1 LIKSTQK
8 LEDFMQAKPKSL
20 QAELFKTPLNKIVDT
35 THPLCVLGAKIKWP
49 EFDKT
54 FGPLYSE
61 GKGRPAIPTRLMV
74 GLHYLKH
81 TYNLSDE
88 EVVSRW
94 LENPYW
100 QYFCGND
107 YFEHDFPID
116 ASSMTRWRKRV
127 SEAGME
133 KLLGETITAGL
144 DIGVLKKSS
153 MNKLNVDTTVQEK
166 AVSFPTDAK
175 LYHRMRERLV
185 ELSKEHGVILRQS
198 YKYKSK
204 NAYYWRGRY
213 TSCRQMKRA
222 NKQQRSLKTYL
233 GRVVRDIERKVVGS
247 EILQSVFSEPLSLA
261 RRILSQRRQDK
272 NKVYSIHA
280 PEVECISKGKAHKK
294 YEFGCK
300 VSVVATSRE
309 CFVMGMK
316 AYHGNLYDGHTLD
329 DAILQ
334 AENITDFKAKE
345 IYVDR
350 GYRGH
355 NYKGEAEVHIAGRGR
370 KRLKA
375 SVRKWLKRRSAIEA
389 VIGHAKTDGRLGR
402 NYLLG
407 REGDEINAI
416 LSGCGYNLRKLL
428 KALLFCLF
436 FCRQRLLSMV

>member
-1 LIKSTQK
+1 
-8 LEDFMQAKPKSL
+8 MQAKPKSL
-20 QAELFKTPLNKIVDT
+20 QTELFKIPLNKIINT
-35 THPLCVLGAKIKWP
+35 KHPLCVLGAKIKWS
-49 EFDKT
+49 EFDKA

-61 GKGRPAIPTRLMV
+61 GKGRPAKPTRLMV

-88 EVVSRW
+88 GVVSQW

-100 QYFCGND
+100 QYFCGNE
-107 YFEHDFPID
+107 YFEHNFPID

-133 KLLGETITAGL
+133 KLLGETINTGL
-144 DIGVLKKSS
+144 DIGVLKKAS

-166 AVSFPTDAK
+166 AISFPTDAK
-175 LYHRMRERLV
+175 FYHRMREKLV

-204 NAYYWRGRY
+204 YSYYWRGRY
-213 TSCRQMKRA
+213 TSCRQTKRA
-222 NKQQRSLKTYL
+222 NKQQKSLKTYL
-233 GRVVRDIERKVVGS
+233 GRVVRDIERKIVGS
-247 EILQSVFSEPLSLA
+247 EELQSVFSGPLSLA
-261 RRILSQRRQDK
+261 RRILKQKRHDK
-272 NKVYSIHA
+272 NKVYSIHG

-300 VSVVATSRE
+300 VSVVATSKE
-309 CFVMGMK
+309 CFIMGMR
-316 AYHGNLYDGHTLD
+316 AYHGNPYDGHTLD
-329 DAILQ
+329 DAVLQ
-334 AENITDFKAKE
+334 AESITGFNARE

-355 NYKGEAEVHIAGRGR
+355 NYRGEAEVRVAGRGR

-407 REGDEINAI
+407 REGDKINAI
-416 LSGCGYNLRKLL
+416 LSGCGYNIRKLL
-428 KALLFCLF
+428 KALLFCLL
-436 FCRQRLLSMV
+436 FCRKRTLSTI

>member
-1 LIKSTQK
+1 
-8 LEDFMQAKPKSL
+8 MQAKPKSL
-20 QAELFKTPLNKIVDT
+20 QAELFKTPISKIIDT
-35 THPLCVLGAKIKWP
+35 THPLCVLGAKINWP

-54 FGPLYSE
+54 FGALYSE

-144 DIGVLKKSS
+144 DMKVLQKGS

-166 AVSFPTDAK
+166 AISFPTDAK
-175 LYHRMRERLV
+175 LYHRMREKLV
-185 ELSKEHGVILRQS
+185 ELSKEHGVTLRQS

-204 NAYYWRGRY
+204 YAYYWKGRY
-213 TSCRQMKRA
+213 ASCRQMKRA
-222 NKQQRSLKTYL
+222 NKQQKSLKTYL
-233 GRVVRDIERKVVGS
+233 GRVIRDIERKVVGS
-247 EILQSVFSEPLSLA
+247 EKLQSVFSEPLSLA
-261 RRILSQRRQDK
+261 RRILNQKRQDK

-280 PEVECISKGKAHKK
+280 PEVECISKGKVHKK

-300 VSVVATSRE
+300 VSVVATSKE
-309 CFVMGMK
+309 CFIMGMK
-316 AYHGNLYDGHTLD
+316 AYHGNPYDGHTLD
-329 DAILQ
+329 DAVLQ
-334 AENITDFKAKE
+334 AESITGFKAKE

-355 NYKGEAEVHIAGRGR
+355 NYRGDAEVRIAGRGR
-370 KRLKA
+370 KRLRA

-389 VIGHAKTDGRLGR
+389 VIGHTKTDGRLGR

-416 LSGCGYNLRKLL
+416 LSGCGYNIRKLL

-436 FCRQRLLSMV
+436 FCRKKSLSTA

>member
-1 LIKSTQK
+1 
-8 LEDFMQAKPKSL
+8 MQAKPRSL
-20 QAELFKTPLNKIVDT
+20 QTELFKIPIHKIINT
-35 THPLCVLGAKIKWP
+35 RHSLCVLGAKINWS
-49 EFDKT
+49 EFDKS

-61 GKGRPAIPTRLMV
+61 GKGRPAKPTRLMV

-88 EVVSRW
+88 EVVSQW

-100 QYFCGND
+100 QYFCGNE
-107 YFEHDFPID
+107 YFEHGFPID

-133 KLLGETITAGL
+133 KLLEETIVTGL
-144 DIGVLKKSS
+144 EIGVLKKAS

-175 LYHRMRERLV
+175 LYHRMREKLV
-185 ELSKEHGVILRQS
+185 DLSKEHGVILRQS

-204 NAYYWRGRY
+204 HAYYWRGRY
-213 TSCRQMKRA
+213 TSCRQMIRA

-233 GRVVRDIERKVVGS
+233 GRVVRDIERKVAGS
-247 EILQSVFSEPLSLA
+247 VELQSVFSEPLSLA
-261 RRILSQRRQDK
+261 RRILSQSRHDK
-272 NKVYSIHA
+272 NKLYSIHA
-280 PEVECISKGKAHKK
+280 PEVECIAKGKAHKK

-300 VSVVATSRE
+300 VSVVATSKE
-309 CFVMGMK
+309 CFIMGMK
-316 AYHGNLYDGHTLD
+316 AYHGNPYDGHTLD
-329 DAILQ
+329 DAVLQ
-334 AENITDFKAKE
+334 AESITGFKAKE
-345 IYVDR
+345 IYADR

-355 NYKGEAEVHIAGRGR
+355 NYKGEAEVRIAGRGK

-402 NYLLG
+402 NYLHG
-407 REGDEINAI
+407 IDGDKINAI
-416 LSGCGYNLRKLL
+416 LSGCGYNMRKLL
-428 KALLFCLF
+428 KALLFCIF
-436 FCRQRLLSMV
+436 FYRQRSLLAVKNY

>member
-1 LIKSTQK
+1 
-8 LEDFMQAKPKSL
+8 MQAKPKSL
-20 QAELFKTPLNKIVDT
+20 QAELFKTPLNKIIDT
-35 THPLCVLGAKIKWP
+35 THPLCVLGAKIKWC

-133 KLLGETITAGL
+133 KLLEETITAGL

-166 AVSFPTDAK
+166 AVGFPTDAK
-175 LYHRMRERLV
+175 LYHRMREKLV
-185 ELSKEHGVILRQS
+185 GLSKEHGVILRQS

-204 NAYYWRGRY
+204 HAYYWRGRY

-233 GRVVRDIERKVVGS
+233 GRVVRDIERKIAGN
-247 EILQSVFSEPLSLA
+247 EMLHSVFSDPLSLA
-261 RRILSQRRQDK
+261 HRILSQKRQDK
-272 NKVYSIHA
+272 NKLYSIHA
-280 PEVECISKGKAHKK
+280 PEVECIAKGKAHKK

-300 VSVVATSRE
+300 VSVVATSSE

-316 AYHGNLYDGHTLD
+316 AYHGNPYDGHTLD

-334 AENITDFKAKE
+334 AENITGFKAKE

-355 NYKGEAEVHIAGRGR
+355 NYKGGAEVRIAGRGR

-402 NYLLG
+402 NYLHG
-407 REGDEINAI
+407 REGDKINAI
-416 LSGCGYNLRKLL
+416 LCGCGYNMRKLL
-428 KALLFCLF
+428 KALLFYLF
-436 FCRQRLLSMV
+436 FCRQRSLSTV

>member
-1 LIKSTQK
+1 
-8 LEDFMQAKPKSL
+8 MQAKPKSL
-20 QAELFKTPLNKIVDT
+20 QAELFKTFLNKIIDT
-35 THPLCVLGAKIKWP
+35 THPLCILGSQIKWP

-127 SEAGME
+127 SAAGME
-133 KLLGETITAGL
+133 KLLEETITAGL

-166 AVSFPTDAK
+166 AVGFPTDAK
-175 LYHRMRERLV
+175 LYHCMREKLV
-185 ELSKEHGVILRQS
+185 GLSKEHGVVLRQS
-198 YKYKSK
+198 YKFKSK
-204 NAYYWRGRY
+204 HAYYWRGRY

-233 GRVVRDIERKVVGS
+233 GRVVRDIERKVAGS
-247 EILQSVFSEPLSLA
+247 EELQSVFSEPLSLA
-261 RRILSQRRQDK
+261 RRILSQSRHDK
-272 NKVYSIHA
+272 NKLYSIHA
-280 PEVECISKGKAHKK
+280 PEVECIAKGKAHKK

-300 VSVVATSRE
+300 VSVVATSKE
-309 CFVMGMK
+309 CFIMGMK
-316 AYHGNLYDGHTLD
+316 AYHGNPYDGHTLD

-334 AENITDFKAKE
+334 AESITGLKAKE

-355 NYKGEAEVHIAGRGR
+355 NYKGEGEVRIAGRGR
-370 KRLKA
+370 KSLKA
-375 SVRKWLKRRSAIEA
+375 SVKKWLKRRSAIEA

-402 NYLLG
+402 NYLQG
-407 REGDEINAI
+407 REGDKINAI
-416 LSGCGYNLRKLL
+416 LSGCGYNMRKLL

-436 FCRQRLLSMV
+436 FCRQRSLSTV

>member
-1 LIKSTQK
+1 LNSGKK

-20 QAELFKTPLNKIVDT
+20 QTELFKTPLNKIIDT
-35 THPLCVLGAKIKWP
+35 THPLCILGAKIKWP

-61 GKGRPAIPTRLMV
+61 GKGSPAIPTRLMV

-144 DIGVLKKSS
+144 DIGVLKKTS

-175 LYHRMRERLV
+175 LYHRMREKLV
-185 ELSKEHGVILRQS
+185 ELSKEHGVMLRQS

-204 NAYYWRGRY
+204 YAYYWRGRY

-222 NKQQRSLKTYL
+222 NRQQKSLKTYL
-233 GRVVRDIERKVVGS
+233 GRVVRDIERKVAGS
-247 EILQSVFSEPLSLA
+247 EMLQSVFSEPLSLA
-261 RRILSQRRQDK
+261 RRILSQKRQDK

-309 CFVMGMK
+309 CFIMGMK
-316 AYHGNLYDGHTLD
+316 AYHGNPYDGQTLD
-329 DAILQ
+329 DAVLQ
-334 AENITDFKAKE
+334 AESITGFEAKE

-355 NYKGEAEVHIAGRGR
+355 NYRGDAEVRIAGRGR
-370 KRLKA
+370 KRLRA

-389 VIGHAKTDGRLGR
+389 VIGHAKTDGRLR
-402 NYLLG
+402 RYYLLG

-416 LSGCGYNLRKLL
+416 LSGCGYNIRKLL

-436 FCRQRLLSMV
+436 FCRRILLSTV

>member
-1 LIKSTQK
+1 
-8 LEDFMQAKPKSL
+8 MQAKPKSL
-20 QAELFKTPLNKIVDT
+20 QAELFKTPLNKIIDT
-35 THPLCVLGAKIKWP
+35 THSLCVLGAKIKWP

-61 GKGRPAIPTRLMV
+61 GKGRPAIATRLMV

-81 TYNLSDE
+81 TFNLSDE

-133 KLLGETITAGL
+133 KLLGETITTGL

-153 MNKLNVDTTVQEK
+153 MSKLNVDTTVQEK

-175 LYHRMRERLV
+175 LYHRMREKLV
-185 ELSKEHGVILRQS
+185 ELSKEHGVVLRQS
-198 YKYKSK
+198 YKFKSK
-204 NAYYWRGRY
+204 HAYYWKGRY

-222 NKQQRSLKTYL
+222 NRQQRSLKTYL
-233 GRVVRDIERKVVGS
+233 GRVVRDIERKVSGS
-247 EILQSVFSEPLSLA
+247 EELQSVFSESLSLA
-261 RRILSQRRQDK
+261 RRILSQRRHDK

-316 AYHGNLYDGHTLD
+316 AYHGNPYDGHTLD

-334 AENITDFKAKE
+334 AENITGFKAKE

-355 NYKGEAEVHIAGRGR
+355 NYRGEAEVRIAGKGR

-407 REGDEINAI
+407 REGDKINAI
-416 LSGCGYNLRKLL
+416 LAGCGYNIRKLM
-428 KALLFCLF
+428 KVLLFCLF
-436 FCRQRLLSMV
+436 FCRQRSLSTV

>member
-1 LIKSTQK
+1 
-8 LEDFMQAKPKSL
+8 MQAKPRSL
-20 QAELFKTPLNKIVDT
+20 QAELFKIPLNKIINT
-35 THPLCVLGAKIKWP
+35 QHPLCTLGTKIKWP
-49 EFDKT
+49 EFDKA

-61 GKGRPAIPTRLMV
+61 GKGRPAKPTRLMV

-88 EVVSRW
+88 EVVSQW

-100 QYFCGND
+100 QYFCGNE

-166 AVSFPTDAK
+166 AISFPT
-175 LYHRMRERLV
+175 E

-198 YKYKSK
+198 YKFKSK
-204 NAYYWRGRY
+204 YSYYWMGRY
-213 TSCRQMKRA
+213 TSCRQRKRA
-222 NKQQRSLKTYL
+222 NRQQKSLKTYL
-233 GRVVRDIERKVVGS
+233 GRVVRDIERKVAGS
-247 EILQSVFSEPLSLA
+247 EMLHSVFSEPLSLA
-261 RRILSQRRQDK
+261 RRILSQRRHDK

-280 PEVECISKGKAHKK
+280 REVECISKGKAHKK

-316 AYHGNLYDGHTLD
+316 AYHGNPYDGHTLD
-329 DAILQ
+329 DAVLQ
-334 AENITDFKAKE
+334 TESITGFKARE

-355 NYKGEAEVHIAGRGR
+355 NYRGEAEVRIAGRGR

-407 REGDEINAI
+407 REGDKINAI
-416 LSGCGYNLRKLL
+416 LSGCGYNIRKLL

-436 FCRQRLLSMV
+436 FCRQRSLSTV